1 MKYAIQA
8 YIKLWNLQKI
18 SFYKIEKPVRF
29 YGLVSHF
36 FNSKNFIK
44 RIKDNLSLN
53 IRCIDGKSESYLG
66 GLAALNLLSPFKDGT
81 TLDIGGGS
89 SELCLIKNNRI
100 ISCISLDIGT
110 VRLKELFYDT

>member
-1 MKYAIQA
+1 MPQIQ
-8 YIKLWNLQKI
+8 
-18 SFYKIEKPVRF
+18 
-29 YGLVSHF
+29 
-36 FNSKNFIK
+36 KNFIK

-89 SELCLIKNNRI
+89 SELCLIKI
-100 ISCISLDIGT
+100 I
-110 VRLKELFYDT
+110 ELFLAYLLILALLG

>member
-1 MKYAIQA
+1 MPQIQ
-8 YIKLWNLQKI
+8 
-18 SFYKIEKPVRF
+18 
-29 YGLVSHF
+29 
-36 FNSKNFIK
+36 KNFIK

-110 VRLKELFYDT
+110 VRLKELFYDTGKMDSLEEFIKPILEQILKNFAIKTLLQ